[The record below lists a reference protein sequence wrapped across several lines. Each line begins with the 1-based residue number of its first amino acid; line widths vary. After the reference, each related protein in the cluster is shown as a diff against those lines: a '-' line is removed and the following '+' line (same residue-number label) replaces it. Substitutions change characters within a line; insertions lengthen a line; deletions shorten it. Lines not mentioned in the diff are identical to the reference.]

1 VVAQCRLFYFPPNTS
16 YHYSNTGYSIL
27 GKIIERVSKKSY
39 QQFLMED
46 IMVPMGMKNSSMPV
60 LGTDQ
65 QIPVPFATGY
75 VLAVDSV
82 HNVTLSNMS
91 ANVAE
96 GTLITTPDDLG
107 LFLRKLLSGQGV
119 LNSHIVNTV
128 MMNCL
133 PTNGT
138 NAGGYGCGL
147 TYINNLGYGH
157 TGAHDGYLSQMVY
170 DPGSGFTAA
179 AFTNGWNLTDG
190 MTTLIEQLTDLLE
203 NNCYQAKAIV
213 NTK

>member
-1 VVAQCRLFYFPPNTS
+1 
-16 YHYSNTGYSIL
+16 
-27 GKIIERVSKKSY
+27 
-39 QQFLMED
+39 MED
-46 IMVPMGMKNSSMPV
+46 IVLPMGMQNSSMPV
-60 LGTDQ
+60 LGTDR
-65 QIPVPFATGY
+65 QIPAPFATGY

-82 HNVTLSNMS
+82 LDVTLSNMS

-96 GTLITTPDDLG
+96 GTLITTPNDLG

-119 LNSHIVNTV
+119 LNAHIVNTV

-170 DPGSGFTAA
+170 DPESGFTVA
-179 AFTNGWNLTDG
+179 AFTNGWNLTGG
-190 MTTLIEQLTDLLE
+190 MATLIEQLTDLLE
-203 NNCYQAKAIV
+203 NNCYQAKAII